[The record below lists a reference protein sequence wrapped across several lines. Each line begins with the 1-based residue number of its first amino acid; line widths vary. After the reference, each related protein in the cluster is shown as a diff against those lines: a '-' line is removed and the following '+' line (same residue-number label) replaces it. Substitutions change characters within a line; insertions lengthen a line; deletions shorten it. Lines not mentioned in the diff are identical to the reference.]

1 MAKDA
6 NKLIEE
12 FMLLANRSVAAK
24 IAIVPKGR
32 KPKVFP
38 YRIHDVPDPEK
49 MEKLSAFIARFGY
62 KIRTEGTKSEVSNRL
77 NRLLSDVKGKKEE
90 NVVEMVALR
99 AMMKARYSIHNIGH
113 YGLMFQYY
121 THFTSPIRRYPD
133 TLVHR
138 LLTRYEQG
146 GRSVNA
152 TKYEELCEHASNMEQ
167 LAATAERASI
177 KYKQVEFM
185 ADRIGQEFDGTVS
198 GVTEFGL
205 YVEVD
210 ESKCEGM
217 IPLRMLLDDY
227 YEFDERNFCLVGSRL
242 PERKGLGDKA
252 RIRVDRANLERRQLD
267 FALVSDEAEVSA
279 KHIAPP
285 KAAKP
290 VVEKSKKKG
299 RNKGR
304 GKAKRYK

>member
-1 MAKDA
+1 M
-6 NKLIEE
+6 
-12 FMLLANRSVAAK
+12 S
-24 IAIVPKGR
+24 
-32 KPKVFP
+32 
-38 YRIHDVPDPEK
+38 
-49 MEKLSAFIARFGY
+49 
-62 KIRTEGTKSEVSNRL
+62 KSL

-227 YEFDERNFCLVGSRL
+227 YEFDERNFCLVGRRF
-242 PERKGLGDKA
+242 RKRYGLGDKV
-252 RIRVDRANLERRQLD
+252 RIRVERANLERRQLD

-290 VVEKSKKKG
+290 VVEKGKKKG

>member
-1 MAKDA
+1 M
-6 NKLIEE
+6 
-12 FMLLANRSVAAK
+12 
-24 IAIVPKGR
+24 
-32 KPKVFP
+32 
-38 YRIHDVPDPEK
+38 
-49 MEKLSAFIARFGY
+49 
-62 KIRTEGTKSEVSNRL
+62 
-77 NRLLSDVKGKKEE
+77 
-90 NVVEMVALR
+90 
-99 AMMKARYSIHNIGH
+99 
-113 YGLMFQYY
+113 
-121 THFTSPIRRYPD
+121 
-133 TLVHR
+133 
-138 LLTRYEQG
+138 
-146 GRSVNA
+146 NA

-210 ESKCEGM
+210 ESKCEG
-217 IPLRMLLDDY
+217 
-227 YEFDERNFCLVGSRL
+227 
-242 PERKGLGDKA
+242 GLGDKV
-252 RIRVDRANLERRQLD
+252 RIRVERANLERRQLD

-290 VVEKSKKKG
+290 VVEKGKKKG